1 MSVLSW
7 AIASA
12 VGLRGV
18 LDLPGS
24 GLLQR
29 LVNGLD
35 GGLLPVLLL
44 NLSGRSDGF
53 GLVDMDAL
61 EDGLCKPI
69 QPSHEFQAD
78 LMDGYDDWDF
88 AFESFLNT
96 TLPRGLVIQGESKFA
111 VS

>member
-12 VGLRGV
+12 VGLRGA
-18 LDLPGS
+18 LCLPGS
-24 GLLQR
+24 GLPQR

-61 EDGLCKPI
+61 EDGFDEPI

-78 LMDGYDDWDF
+78 LMDGNGDWEF
-88 AFESFLNT
+88 PEMFPAC
-96 TLPRGLVIQGESKFA
+96 SKSA
-111 VS
+111 ALLST